1 MGLIPF
7 VAWEKCLKEDALIRE
22 PLSRQTSD
30 SVFKF
35 GNNGRLKAL
44 FAAEVPIWL
53 YGKKAFLFVTIVAG
67 QTPLLLSRHTLRSM
81 HASIDFSA
89 GVITSGQLGVD
100 HEPIK
105 EVGGHLVLDL
115 MNTDSCPNVVAYMSD
130 LHCPPVT
137 DPNLNGSDDSNV
149 VFHEDCWCW
158 VSAAVFRRDHAVPR
172 CCLFHPND
180 ADEMNEL
187 DVDTWA
193 PFCIQI
199 SRCEGRPTCEV
210 TMFSWKSLTKSNSSS
225 DSFWIGETWFWIESV
240 NKREVF
246 REILKHSSM
255 GVVAPLLRSAWKSFF
270 APPSPD
276 SYGSALPYVL
286 EPGSDSLPLGEEGT
300 RIHSQG
306 QSRSTSGP
314 SDSSAGVLIQA
325 SGEVDGHRTSSD
337 LQVGGE
343 GQTTSGRSN
352 TILQHQAQGRAD
364 GDGQG
369 PSDCDSP
376 GAEGEQ
382 GRADADASSTLAWTS
397 GDGSRD
403 AFSGVSNV
411 SNAGASNISTS
422 GATCGTQVQECEE
435 RIQEGGQ
442 SRVGSGE
449 PKCHVGRRSEDF
461 EEGGRGR
468 EEGRGDPKG
477 ATGSSHQVGSGKA
490 QGWYPFGC
498 HGSQVKQR
506 SLRKSDRAVLTDSL
520 KSHAYVER
528 DICSAYQQCH
538 RKEVREQTTGTR
550 KSLKVLEIFCGVMT
564 LSIVAGSLGWS
575 VMQPIDKELGRYGID
590 LSKPSEQKRVL
601 DFIDREQP
609 DLILLAPPCGDYSP
623 LQNIMPKCPM
633 KRWRKTQRLLW
644 KRMKSKPLWKFTR
657 KIMKARLD
665 GSLKVRLVGVEN
677 PKNSAAWKLYDI
689 PGYPAHI
696 DQCRFRLRLFGGKRL
711 VKKPTTIMCSDPEYA
726 SLLEAHCTC
735 PKRFGRRHD
744 HIKGSFRS
752 PDGSWISHSSACGA
766 WTRELCEHFLHCA
779 ECVLRPGHR
788 DISANVAYSTPGSCM
803 GDSADGA
810 QQTKG
815 LLGRAIDQIHFDVFA
830 LENVESNG
838 NGRRRRRR

>member
-1 MGLIPF
+1 M
-7 VAWEKCLKEDALIRE
+7 DQR
-22 PLSRQTSD
+22 
-30 SVFKF
+30 
-35 GNNGRLKAL
+35 
-44 FAAEVPIWL
+44 
-53 YGKKAFLFVTIVAG
+53 
-67 QTPLLLSRHTLRSM
+67 
-81 HASIDFSA
+81 
-89 GVITSGQLGVD
+89 
-100 HEPIK
+100 
-105 EVGGHLVLDL
+105 
-115 MNTDSCPNVVAYMSD
+115 CPM
-130 LHCPPVT
+130 
-137 DPNLNGSDDSNV
+137 
-149 VFHEDCWCW
+149 CW
-158 VSAAVFRRDHAVPR
+158 S
-172 CCLFHPND
+172 
-180 ADEMNEL
+180 
-187 DVDTWA
+187 
-193 PFCIQI
+193 Q
-199 SRCEGRPTCEV
+199 
-210 TMFSWKSLTKSNSSS
+210 
-225 DSFWIGETWFWIESV
+225 
-240 NKREVF
+240 
-246 REILKHSSM
+246 
-255 GVVAPLLRSAWKSFF
+255 
-270 APPSPD
+270 
-276 SYGSALPYVL
+276 
-286 EPGSDSLPLGEEGT
+286 GSDSLPLGEEGP

-325 SGEVDGHRTSSD
+325 SGEVDGYRTSSD

-343 GQTTSGRSN
+343 GQTTSSRSN

-382 GRADADASSTLAWTS
+382 GRADADASSTLAWTG

-403 AFSGVSNV
+403 AFSGVSN
-411 SNAGASNISTS
+411 AGASNISTS
-422 GATCGTQVQECEE
+422 RATCGTKVQECEE

-528 DICSAYQQCH
+528 GICSAYQQCH

-657 KIMKARLD
+657 KIMKARLN

-696 DQCRFRLRLFGGKRL
+696 DQCRFRLRLFGGKRFA
-711 VKKPTTIMCSDPEYA
+711 KKPTTIMCSDPEYA

-766 WTRELCEHFLHCA
+766 WTRELCEHILHCA

-803 GDSADGA
+803 GDSADGD

-838 NGRRRRRR
+838 NGNEDEDGNVTGDERDGSEDVERRREIKRLVSRLHVKYGHPSNPVLARTLRLGGAIPEVVEEAKRVSCPVCDRNQPPKQPPRTTVKRAQEFNEVLGLDVFFVRDKSDQQHSILSMVDQASTYHVMKVIPDKNSQTVAAGMMELWVGVFGAPEMIQVDQGTEFVGEFATASECLGSTLKVIPIDSPWKNGTVERHGGIAKQILYKLIDQMSVTDLSVFQMCVAATAQAKNSLARVCGILRFNGC